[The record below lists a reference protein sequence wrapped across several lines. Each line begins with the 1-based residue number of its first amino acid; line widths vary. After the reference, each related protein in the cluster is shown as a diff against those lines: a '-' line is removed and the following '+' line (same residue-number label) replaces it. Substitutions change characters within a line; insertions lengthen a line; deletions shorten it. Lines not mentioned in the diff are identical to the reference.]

1 MPQALKTL
9 PQALKTLPQALT
21 GVATPKRLPV
31 VSHLRMANLEVGGLD
46 AGGLGVSRSQ
56 AIWLVLA
63 SVARTVV
70 GMAFIFLAL
79 SLVPQ
84 RPDASIA
91 VPVVMVIL
99 GILGY
104 GWFFAHQ
111 VKKVTHARYP
121 TVRSIEALI
130 LVGTMFLAVF
140 AVVYG
145 VISAQVP
152 GSFTEPLDHFTAYYF
167 ALTVLAT
174 VGFGDITPVGDGAR
188 IACMVQMAL
197 DIAFIGAAVRI
208 LGGTAQRAMRAR
220 KVTSAHEAVTG

>member
-1 MPQALKTL
+1 LR
-9 PQALKTLPQALT
+9 
-21 GVATPKRLPV
+21 TPKPLPV
-31 VSHLRMANLEVGGLD
+31 VPHLRMANLQVHGLEV
-46 AGGLGVSRSQ
+46 GGLGVSRSQ
-56 AIWLVLA
+56 AVGLLLA

-84 RPDASIA
+84 RPDASI
-91 VPVVMVIL
+91 VLPVLMVVF
-99 GILGY
+99 GIIGY

-121 TVRSIEALI
+121 AVRSVEALI
-130 LVGTMFLAVF
+130 LVATMFLAVF

-145 VISAQVP
+145 IISAQVP

-197 DIAFIGAAVRI
+197 DIAFIGAAVKI

-220 KVTSAHEAVTG
+220 AVNGTSETATG

>member
-1 MPQALKTL
+1 
-9 PQALKTLPQALT
+9 
-21 GVATPKRLPV
+21 
-31 VSHLRMANLEVGGLD
+31 MANLQVDGPVVG
-46 AGGLGVSRSQ
+46 ALGVSRSQ
-56 AIWLVLA
+56 VIGLLLA
-63 SVARTVV
+63 SVSRTLV

-84 RPDASIA
+84 RPDASI
-91 VPVVMVIL
+91 VIPVVMVIF
-99 GILGY
+99 GIAGY

-121 TVRSIEALI
+121 AVRSVEALI
-130 LVGTMFLAVF
+130 LVATMFLAVF

-145 VISAQVP
+145 VISVQAP

-174 VGFGDITPVGDGAR
+174 VGFGDITPVSDGAR

-197 DIAFIGAAVRI
+197 DIAFIGAAVKI

-220 KVTSAHEAVTG
+220 ALKSAHESGDAKGSHETLHG